1 MYPFSFFNIV
11 RKIEKQ
17 KKILGIVLF
26 WLTLIFPIISLALAG
41 IIDEMHIF
49 GVMVNMNVFL
59 LDIKKFTK
67 SNHRI

>member
-11 RKIEKQ
+11 KK
-17 KKILGIVLF
+17 KKKAKILGIVLF
-26 WLTLIFPIISLALAG
+26 WLTLISPIISFALAG

>member
-11 RKIEKQ
+11 RKTK
-17 KKILGIVLF
+17 KAKILGIVLF
-26 WLTLIFPIISLALAG
+26 WLTLIFSIISLALAG
-41 IIDEMHIF
+41 IIDEMYIF

>member
-1 MYPFSFFNIV
+1 MYPFSFFNIGG
-11 RKIEKQ
+11 KT
-17 KKILGIVLF
+17 KKSKNFRHCFILV
-26 WLTLIFPIISLALAG
+26 IISLALAG

-67 SNHRI
+67 SNHIR